1 MGNRRCLAVWGDAR
15 AYVVGSFVDDDDD
28 GGSFVDDDGDDD
40 DHSTLAGC
48 DALYVLNLHLG
59 QRSPACKVSCGEHCP
74 RLDGTSKRTA
84 QNVPTCP
91 GSVLPAAW
99 LRLGATAVPWVRQSR
114 FLAVGFSAVWVQVSQ
129 QSPRAR
135 AALGVREQH
144 PGAARGKCRWAFSQR
159 G

>member
-1 MGNRRCLAVWGDAR
+1 M
-15 AYVVGSFVDDDDD
+15 
-28 GGSFVDDDGDDD
+28 
-40 DHSTLAGC
+40 
-48 DALYVLNLHLG
+48 HLG

-74 RLDGTSKRTA
+74 HLDGTSKCPA

-114 FLAVGFSAVWVQVSQ
+114 FLAVGFSEVWVQVSR

-135 AALGVREQH
+135 AALGMREQH
-144 PGAARGKCRWAFSQR
+144 PGAGQMPVGFLPERLSCCKDNLETIWKSRSLGAQCRASPIALLSAFNCNELYGSARR
-159 G
+159 GAEPLG